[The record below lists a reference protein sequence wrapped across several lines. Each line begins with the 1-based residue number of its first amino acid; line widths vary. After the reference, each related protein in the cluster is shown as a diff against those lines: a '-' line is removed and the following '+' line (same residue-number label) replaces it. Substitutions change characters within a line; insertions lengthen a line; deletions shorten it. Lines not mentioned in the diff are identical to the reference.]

1 MLVYVVFSRVGI
13 YLHHKHTICNQPCLN
28 ITWPSPMAACPA
40 CCCWGEILL
49 SLASDLDS
57 WSGMLRCC
65 YIWPQHITS
74 PQLKQHLTAHGWPG
88 LYRPDCRQADGG
100 AGARVDR
107 KQNFVLVSSVDP
119 PDEDQHWLSHSLVSW
134 SRAAPPCDI
143 FFVPSIIFWC

>member
-65 YIWPQHITS
+65 YIWPQHLYIS
-74 PQLKQHLTAHGWPG
+74 PAQAASHCPLVPRLVLSRLPPSWWRCWCKS
-88 LYRPDCRQADGG
+88 RQEAEFCFG
-100 AGARVDR
+100 
-107 KQNFVLVSSVDP
+107 VL
-119 PDEDQHWLSHSLVSW
+119 SW
-134 SRAAPPCDI
+134 STRWGSALTESLTS
-143 FFVPSIIFWC
+143 VLE